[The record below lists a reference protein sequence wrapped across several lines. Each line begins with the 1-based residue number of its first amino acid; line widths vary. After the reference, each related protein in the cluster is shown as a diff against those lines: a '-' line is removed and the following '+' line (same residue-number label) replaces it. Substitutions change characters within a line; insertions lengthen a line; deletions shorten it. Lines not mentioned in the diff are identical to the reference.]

1 MTFPWP
7 ENFPRVLAM
16 TSGRKLV
23 THPDHAA
30 AKAGDMDSAARLVMD
45 LAPAEKIR
53 ALAAAYPGA
62 IVAAVHAQES
72 GGINEI
78 PAKFADYIGH
88 LTGLVVDTEII
99 QSNTV
104 FRTGRGGWYRMAFRP
119 EFEGDVA
126 PGRDYILVDDCV
138 TGGGSL
144 SEMRQH
150 VCRGGGEV
158 VACSTIGYAQFSTNL
173 AISNETQLA
182 LQTKYGTLNTREWL
196 KENNLYNGEIGALTE
211 SEGRLL
217 RNAGGL
223 VEAGKRLSEARQ
235 EVLAEAQP
243 VLFQEFR
250 TMRLPESASVSP
262 RLAERTR

>member
-7 ENFPRVLAM
+7 ENFPRVVAM
-16 TSGRKLV
+16 TTGGKLV

-30 AKAGDMDSAARLVMD
+30 AKAGDMDAAARLVMD
-45 LAPAEKIR
+45 LSPVEKIM

-62 IVAAVHAQES
+62 IVAAVHAQEC

-78 PAKFADYIGH
+78 PSKFADYIGH
-88 LTGLVVDTEII
+88 LTGVDVDTEII

-150 VCRGGGEV
+150 ICRGGGEV
-158 VACSTIGYAQFSTNL
+158 VACSTIGYAKFSTNL
-173 AISNETQLA
+173 VISNETQLA
-182 LQTKYGTLNTREWL
+182 IQTKYGTINTREWL

-217 RNAGGL
+217 RNARGL
-223 VEAGKRLSEARQ
+223 DEATKRLFAARQ
-235 EVLAEAQP
+235 EILAEAQP

-250 TMRLPESASVSP
+250 TMRLPESVSVGTHQ
-262 RLAERTR
+262 AERTR